1 MSVLLQGSQMR
12 QVLAG
17 FKVSRAGATIPQTAA
32 QSIFSVTVGRILL
45 TALVGQVTVAIGATA
60 TTVSVGFTPTAG
72 TLNASGLASATAIT
86 SSEVGVNLGLNLTAG
101 GALVVG
107 SLAGTAVQVTAHAP
121 YVLKPGT
128 LTYTTS
134 ASTTGS
140 LQWDLLYIPLDD
152 GATVAAL

>member
-32 QSIFSVTVGRILL
+32 QNIFSVTVGRILL
-45 TALVGQVTVAIGATA
+45 TGLVGQVTTVIGSTA
-60 TTVSVGFTPTAG
+60 TTVSIGYTPTAG
-72 TLNASGLASATAIT
+72 TAAAAGLASAVAIT
-86 SSEVGVNLGLNLTAG
+86 SSEVGVRLGLPLTAG

-107 SLAGTAVQVTAHAP
+107 ANAGTSVQIAAHAP
-121 YVLKPGT
+121 YVLVPGT

-134 ASTTGS
+134 ASTTGA